1 MKLYTVA
8 IKDPRINM
16 KKDNPDPN
24 YLKEDNLT
32 RLNIAMPCELN
43 SSLTYE
49 LILMKLYTVVVYD

>member
-1 MKLYTVA
+1 
-8 IKDPRINM
+8 M

>member
-8 IKDPRINM
+8 IKDPRINI

-32 RLNIAMPCELN
+32 RLNIAMPCEIN